1 MEHIQYMYDLES
13 DCNVPA
19 GPVGAEIMCVC
30 AFEGRPRC
38 SRGGASP
45 TLARA
50 PTDSPTDREKR
61 AALEMLKTFL
71 SKIFVHQNFFRN
83 FAPGRPSLAGR
94 LPEDSS
100 ESVTTVWRRG
110 FDASEDGSE
119 CDGSR
124 LMLRAWRRRGA

>member
-1 MEHIQYMYDLES
+1 MSRQGQLEQRS
-13 DCNVPA
+13 
-19 GPVGAEIMCVC
+19 CVC
-30 AFEGRPRC
+30 ARLRVDHTMFEERQ
-38 SRGGASP
+38 AQ
-45 TLARA
+45 LARA